1 MATAPR
7 PRHLGNPPQENA
19 NHCVCGWCGGE
30 GKILAVYEELRDE
43 RTHTCMM
50 VRHSYVPCRH
60 CGGTGLEPE
69 RLFVGWANDA
79 LEGVQG

>member
-1 MATAPR
+1 M
-7 PRHLGNPPQENA
+7 
-19 NHCVCGWCGGE
+19 
-30 GKILAVYEELRDE
+30 AVYEELRDE